1 MTLRLKTVAE
11 FKEELVEESI
21 TLIGTIEYQRGRQY
35 PWYACHGSICTYF
48 ATKSEA
54 VEFARTGE
62 IK

>member
-1 MTLRLKTVAE
+1 MSIRLQAVGPN
-11 FKEELVEESI
+11 KEELQEV
-21 TLIGTIEYQRGRQY
+21 TVKVIGTVEYQRGRQY
-35 PWYACHGSICTYF
+35 PWYACYRNICAYF